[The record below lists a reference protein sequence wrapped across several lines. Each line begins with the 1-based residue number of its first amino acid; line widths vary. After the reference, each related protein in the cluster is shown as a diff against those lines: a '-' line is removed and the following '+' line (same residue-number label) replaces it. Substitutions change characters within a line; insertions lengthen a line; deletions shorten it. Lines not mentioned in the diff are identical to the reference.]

1 MDKEEIQKQSEE
13 TTKVDETKEAVKAPE
28 VNNGASENSDAS
40 TKEDVNDVEFTDLEV
55 CSLGFNLDELRLLID
70 TFQKEMDSRVTM
82 EVMEKLI

>member
-1 MDKEEIQKQSEE
+1 MSSEAYEIR
-13 TTKVDETKEAVKAPE
+13 
-28 VNNGASENSDAS
+28 NNIYDCEIIFKSLQRYIKENS
-40 TKEDVNDVEFTDLEV
+40 VEFTDLEA